1 MNWDEYLQA
10 KEALAIDDDNPPS
23 LFMSGVAGDN
33 GTRYLLKQKGAEFPN
48 DEGLFLAGIGNS
60 DFVWNGNRVRAH
72 KGIST
77 GGHPALAGFDT
88 IYCAGRVKQNY
99 FFFHSGHYHPKL
111 THALHFFSDFVTNTC
126 SGMGG
131 MARDQKVDQ
140 LCNMRLKLY
149 RNDSETETYST
160 TFAEVAAPKPSMPTA
175 SKGSA
180 SISIGQPMPI
190 QKSIPRSMPMSM
202 SRSSIQTPIST
213 DFDES
218 PVTLQEET
226 GINNYGKHQL
236 KVRIQGAPPWIDD
249 SARTRCALCPNT
261 FGVFT
266 RKHHCRRCG
275 EIVCADCSK
284 HTKVVRFPAVI
295 PKSTEPEK
303 QPVRVCDLC
312 FNTQDLI

>member
-10 KEALAIDDDNPPS
+10 KEALKIDDDNPPS
-23 LFMSGVAGDN
+23 LFMSGAMGDN
-33 GTRYLLKQKGAEFPN
+33 GTRYLLNQKGAEFPN
-48 DEGLFLAGIGNS
+48 DENLFLAGICNS
-60 DFVWNGNRVRAH
+60 DFVWNGSRVRAH

-88 IYCAGRVKQNY
+88 IYCAGRVKGNY

-111 THALHFFSDFVTNTC
+111 PHALHFFSDFVTNTC
-126 SGMGG
+126 SGMAGL
-131 MARDQKVDQ
+131 ARDQKVDQ
-140 LCNMRLKLY
+140 LCNIRLKLY
-149 RNDSETETYST
+149 RDDSETETYST
-160 TFAEVAAPKPSMPTA
+160 SIALLAAPKPSMSTA

-180 SISIGQPMPI
+180 SISIG
-190 QKSIPRSMPMSM
+190 KSIPRSMPMSM
-202 SRSSIQTPIST
+202 SGSSMPEPIIT
-213 DFDES
+213 HFDES
-218 PVTLQEET
+218 AVTLQEET

-236 KVRIQGAPPWIDD
+236 QVRIQGAPPWIDD
-249 SARTRCALCPNT
+249 SARTRCALCPKT

-284 HTKVVRFPAVI
+284 HTKFVRYPAVI